1 MTMATHVP
9 RDVGLAQGVGC
20 ATGVTPRYDG
30 LAVRINVPR
39 IISFII
45 IAIVIAGV
53 VNVYADAG
61 PIERMARARVCERHG
76 SPCKE
81 RLGRVLRTPFFH
93 ELDFTDGGRSVT
105 VRCSRQFIFVGDYA
119 CAVKAP

>member
-1 MTMATHVP
+1 MT
-9 RDVGLAQGVGC
+9 
-20 ATGVTPRYDG
+20 
-30 LAVRINVPR
+30 INVTR
-39 IISFII
+39 IIALLI

-76 SPCKE
+76 APCRE

-93 ELDFTDGGRSVT
+93 DMDFVDAGKTVT
-105 VRCSRQFIFVGDYA
+105 VRCSRSFIFVGDYS
-119 CAVKAP
+119 CRVKTD

>member
-1 MTMATHVP
+1 MSV
-9 RDVGLAQGVGC
+9 
-20 ATGVTPRYDG
+20 
-30 LAVRINVPR
+30 AVRINVPR
-39 IISFII
+39 ILSMVI
-45 IAIVIAGV
+45 IAAVIAGI

-76 SPCKE
+76 PPCKE

-93 ELDFTDGGRSVT
+93 DMDFKDGARDVT
-105 VRCSRQFIFVGDYA
+105 VRCSRSFVLVGAYG

>member
-1 MTMATHVP
+1 MRPT
-9 RDVGLAQGVGC
+9 
-20 ATGVTPRYDG
+20 
-30 LAVRINVPR
+30 VRINVPR

-61 PIERMARARVCERHG
+61 PIRTNGARPGVRAPWT
-76 SPCKE
+76 PCKE

-105 VRCSRQFIFVGDYA
+105 VRCSRSFVFVGDYA
-119 CAVKAP
+119 CALKSSP

>member
-1 MTMATHVP
+1 M
-9 RDVGLAQGVGC
+9 
-20 ATGVTPRYDG
+20 
-30 LAVRINVPR
+30 RINVPR
-39 IISFII
+39 IISFVI

-61 PIERMARARVCERHG
+61 PIERMARARACEHHG

-93 ELDFTDGGRSVT
+93 DLDFTVGGRSVT
-105 VRCSRQFIFVGDYA
+105 VRCSRSFIFFGDYA
-119 CAVKAP
+119 CAIK